1 MESSTDNEHIASM
14 DSITK
19 DVPHTDNDEKHE
31 NCENCEICENSNNS
45 ENKII
50 STIEPTSSSTNSD
63 DNNKDKDIIDIPKT
77 KQYLINEYYKNLQK
91 HKYERFIE
99 ITMNQ
104 TTYTREE
111 AIASLEKH
119 KGDITLVI
127 KEFLGV
133 KDNREHIEKQQNS
146 KSLNQKRYSIIRECM
161 DNAAKNFA
169 KKQQQ
174 AKLYSEFIEKQKK
187 LQEEREKEKEKER
200 EKEFKK
206 DD

>member
-1 MESSTDNEHIASM
+1 MESSTNDACTLSVDTDAKLVVSNSDNS
-14 DSITK
+14 
-19 DVPHTDNDEKHE
+19 E
-31 NCENCEICENSNNS
+31 NCENHENREKFDNS

-50 STIEPTSSSTNSD
+50 SISEHTPIIND
-63 DNNKDKDIIDIPKT
+63 IDKDADDIPKT
-77 KQYLINEYYKNLQK
+77 RQQLINEYYTNLQK
-91 HKYERFIE
+91 QKYERFIE

-133 KDNREHIEKQQNS
+133 KDNRDEIEKQKNS
-146 KSLNQKRYSIIRECM
+146 KSLNQKRYSVIRECM
-161 DNAAKNFA
+161 DNAARNFA

-174 AKLYSEFIEKQKK
+174 AKMYSEFIEKQKR
-187 LQEEREKEKEKER
+187 LQEEKQEKQEKQDRQDKEI
-200 EKEFKK
+200 
-206 DD
+206 

>member
-1 MESSTDNEHIASM
+1 MDNSTSTTTAPEHASDNTDN
-14 DSITK
+14 
-19 DVPHTDNDEKHE
+19 
-31 NCENCEICENSNNS
+31 C

-50 STIEPTSSSTNSD
+50 SETDTELLDAQSETVTQQ
-63 DNNKDKDIIDIPKT
+63 KT
-77 KQYLINEYYKNLQK
+77 QQDLIREYYQNLQK

-133 KDNREHIEKQQNS
+133 TDKREEREKEQNS
-146 KSLNQKRYSIIRECM
+146 KSLNQKRYSVIRECM
-161 DNAAKNFA
+161 DTAAKNFA
-169 KKQQQ
+169 IKQEQ
-174 AKLYSEFIEKQKK
+174 AKRYNEMMERRQQKIN
-187 LQEEREKEKEKER
+187 EEAVANGNKTQ
-200 EKEFKK
+200 
-206 DD
+206 

>member
-1 MESSTDNEHIASM
+1 MDTSTSTTTAPEHASDNTDN
-14 DSITK
+14 
-19 DVPHTDNDEKHE
+19 
-31 NCENCEICENSNNS
+31 C

-50 STIEPTSSSTNSD
+50 SDTELSD
-63 DNNKDKDIIDIPKT
+63 AKSETVTQQKT
-77 KQYLINEYYKNLQK
+77 QQDLIREYYQNLQK

-133 KDNREHIEKQQNS
+133 TDKREEREKEQNS
-146 KSLNQKRYSIIRECM
+146 KSLNQKRYSVIRECM
-161 DNAAKNFA
+161 DTAAKNFA
-169 KKQQQ
+169 IKQEQ
-174 AKLYSEFIEKQKK
+174 AKRYNEMMERRQQKI
-187 LQEEREKEKEKER
+187 
-200 EKEFKK
+200 K
-206 DD
+206 DESNSK

>member
-1 MESSTDNEHIASM
+1 MDTSSSTTTEPEHASDNTE
-14 DSITK
+14 T
-19 DVPHTDNDEKHE
+19 
-31 NCENCEICENSNNS
+31 C

-50 STIEPTSSSTNSD
+50 SETDTELLDAHSETVTQ
-63 DNNKDKDIIDIPKT
+63 PKT
-77 KQYLINEYYKNLQK
+77 QQDLIKEYYQNLQK

-133 KDNREHIEKQQNS
+133 TDKREEREKEQNS
-146 KSLNQKRYSIIRECM
+146 KSLNQKRYSVIRECM
-161 DNAAKNFA
+161 DTAAKNFA
-169 KKQQQ
+169 IKQEQ
-174 AKLYSEFIEKQKK
+174 AKRYNEMMERRQQKIN
-187 LQEEREKEKEKER
+187 EESNSK
-200 EKEFKK
+200 
-206 DD
+206 

>member
-1 MESSTDNEHIASM
+1 MDTSTSTTTSPDGAE
-14 DSITK
+14 T
-19 DVPHTDNDEKHE
+19 TET
-31 NCENCEICENSNNS
+31 C

-50 STIEPTSSSTNSD
+50 SETDTELLDAHSETVTR
-63 DNNKDKDIIDIPKT
+63 PKT
-77 KQYLINEYYKNLQK
+77 QQDLIKEYYQNLQK

-133 KDNREHIEKQQNS
+133 TDKREEREKDQNS
-146 KSLNQKRYSIIRECM
+146 KSLNQKRYSVIRECM
-161 DNAAKNFA
+161 DTAAKNFA
-169 KKQQQ
+169 IKQEQ
-174 AKLYSEFIEKQKK
+174 AKRYNEMMERRQQKI
-187 LQEEREKEKEKER
+187 
-200 EKEFKK
+200 K
-206 DD
+206 DESNSK

>member
-1 MESSTDNEHIASM
+1 MDTSTSTTTAPEHASDNTDN
-14 DSITK
+14 
-19 DVPHTDNDEKHE
+19 
-31 NCENCEICENSNNS
+31 C

-50 STIEPTSSSTNSD
+50 SDTQLSD
-63 DNNKDKDIIDIPKT
+63 TQSETVTQQKT
-77 KQYLINEYYKNLQK
+77 QQDLIREYYQNLQK

-133 KDNREHIEKQQNS
+133 TDKREEREKELNS
-146 KSLNQKRYSIIRECM
+146 KSLNQKRYSVIRECM
-161 DNAAKNFA
+161 DTAAKNFA
-169 KKQQQ
+169 IKQEQT
-174 AKLYSEFIEKQKK
+174 KRYNEMIERRQQKK
-187 LQEEREKEKEKER
+187 NEESNSK
-200 EKEFKK
+200 
-206 DD
+206 

>member
-1 MESSTDNEHIASM
+1 MDTSTSTTTAPEHASDNTDN
-14 DSITK
+14 
-19 DVPHTDNDEKHE
+19 
-31 NCENCEICENSNNS
+31 C

-50 STIEPTSSSTNSD
+50 SDTDTELLDAHSETVTQ
-63 DNNKDKDIIDIPKT
+63 PKT
-77 KQYLINEYYKNLQK
+77 QQDLIREYYQNLQK

-133 KDNREHIEKQQNS
+133 TDKREEREKELNS
-146 KSLNQKRYSIIRECM
+146 KSLNQKRYSVIRECM
-161 DNAAKNFA
+161 DTAAKNFA
-169 KKQQQ
+169 IKQEQTKRYNEMMERRQQ
-174 AKLYSEFIEKQKK
+174 KIN
-187 LQEEREKEKEKER
+187 EESNSK
-200 EKEFKK
+200 
-206 DD
+206 

>member
-1 MESSTDNEHIASM
+1 MESSTNDACTLSVDTDAKLVVSNSDNS
-14 DSITK
+14 
-19 DVPHTDNDEKHE
+19 E
-31 NCENCEICENSNNS
+31 NCENHENREKFDNS

-50 STIEPTSSSTNSD
+50 SISEHTQIIND
-63 DNNKDKDIIDIPKT
+63 IDKDADDIPKT
-77 KQYLINEYYKNLQK
+77 RQQLINEYYTNLQK
-91 HKYERFIE
+91 QKYERFIE

-133 KDNREHIEKQQNS
+133 KDNRDEIEKQKNS
-146 KSLNQKRYSIIRECM
+146 KSLNQKRYSVIRECM
-161 DNAAKNFA
+161 DNAARNFA

-174 AKLYSEFIEKQKK
+174 AKMYSEFIEKQKR
-187 LQEEREKEKEKER
+187 LQEEKQEKQERRDKET
-200 EKEFKK
+200 
-206 DD
+206 